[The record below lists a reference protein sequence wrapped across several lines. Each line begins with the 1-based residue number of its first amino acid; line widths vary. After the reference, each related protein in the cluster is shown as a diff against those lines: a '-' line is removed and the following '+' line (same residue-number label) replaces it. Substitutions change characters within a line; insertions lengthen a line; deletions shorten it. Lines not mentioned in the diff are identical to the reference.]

1 MAKLIFR
8 CNYFKNESKRHKSN
22 YVKYLG
28 TREGVEF
35 NPEELPEAFYEDFD
49 MHGKKENYV
58 DYVAGRPGVIQV
70 PGQRHGL
77 FSEKGQKVDLEKV
90 MKEVAEHKG
99 MVWIN
104 VISLRREDAE
114 RLGYDKLESWQ
125 TMLRLHVKD
134 ISNSFRIS
142 ARDLRWYAAF
152 HNEGHHPHVH
162 LLVYSEGREGYLDR
176 EGIRNLKSKMTRHV
190 FREELNMLYDEK
202 TKQRKT
208 VKEKAGEELL
218 ASMRSLSKAQCN
230 NPVIEAKMRML
241 GERLCGLKG
250 KKVYGY
256 LHKDVKAMV
265 DDVVR
270 ELEKIPEVKECYEK
284 WEEWQA
290 RIYGY
295 YQDRQMP
302 RIPLSQNPEFKSVKN
317 DVIREAM
324 ALCIA
329 EGKGK
334 QVTSNNVSQKQENHD
349 ADAKPQV
356 EVRTVLRLLKNLE
369 KTFQGKVKNTQQG
382 RRMITESKDRER
394 EIERKAALGQKSD
407 GDEDIT
413 QSL

>member
-1 MAKLIFR
+1 MPRLILR
-8 CNYFKNESKRHKSN
+8 SNYFQNESNKHKSN

-35 NPEELPEAFYEDFD
+35 PAEELTKAFYEDAD

-58 DYVAGRPGVIQV
+58 DYMAGRPGVIQV

-77 FSEKGQKVDLEKV
+77 FSDKGRKVDLEAV
-90 MKEVAEHKG
+90 MKDVAEHKG

-125 TMLRLHVKD
+125 TMIRSHVKD
-134 ISNSFRIS
+134 ISQAFRIS

-162 LLVYSEGREGYLDR
+162 LLIYSEGREGYLDR
-176 EGIRNLKSKMTRHV
+176 EGIRNLKSKLTRHV
-190 FREELNMLYDEK
+190 FRDELNMLYDEK

-218 ASMRSLSKAQCN
+218 SAMNALSTSQSN
-230 NPVIEAKMRML
+230 NPVIESKMRVL
-241 GERLCGLKG
+241 SKRLSGLKG

-256 LHKDVKAMV
+256 LHKEVKAMV

-270 ELEKIPEVKECYEK
+270 ELEKMPEVKECYEK
-284 WEEWQA
+284 WTEWQA

-295 YQDRQMP
+295 YQDGHMP
-302 RIPLSQNPEFKSVKN
+302 QIPLSQNPEFKSIKN
-317 DVIREAM
+317 VVIREAM
-324 ALCIA
+324 AFCNI
-329 EGKGK
+329 EEKSK
-334 QVTSNNVSQKQENHD
+334 QEIVNNDSVKQENFAED
-349 ADAKPQV
+349 QKPRV
-356 EVRTVLRLLKNLE
+356 KVRTVLRLLKNLE
-369 KTFQGKVKNTQQG
+369 KTFQGKIEKTQQG
-382 RRMITESKDRER
+382 KRMITESKDRER